1 MEWVSA
7 HRFHHRHCDTEEDP
21 HTPYEGFWHSHMGW
35 LLDDKATS
43 ERVST
48 AYTAVQFS
56 RE

>member
-43 ERVST
+43 ERVS
-48 AYTAVQFS
+48 S
-56 RE
+56 